1 VCKIAQASKNSDS
14 NAQHFLSDLL
24 THSWFH
30 SMLFALPSYQFPYI
44 VVNRWL
50 YLKLSPV
57 PFLLLLLQL
66 GCKKPTL
73 VPKIPQSPS
82 SCCCSSYLNLH
93 RFLHGFL
100 HNVAARAR
108 WERRDCVSFCKNIEP
123 IAQARTIYMVPCA
136 TYYPPPLLASCCLRV
151 SLPNLPKT
159 AFERSSQIRRLD
171 KEKVVFPMVD
181 PIVRVLSL

>member
-1 VCKIAQASKNSDS
+1 MASY
-14 NAQHFLSDLL
+14 
-24 THSWFH
+24 T
-30 SMLFALPSYQFPYI
+30 MLQQGRGERGEI
-44 VVNRWL
+44 VSAFVR
-50 YLKLSPV
+50 
-57 PFLLLLLQL
+57 
-66 GCKKPTL
+66 
-73 VPKIPQSPS
+73 
-82 SCCCSSYLNLH
+82 
-93 RFLHGFL
+93 
-100 HNVAARAR
+100 
-108 WERRDCVSFCKNIEP
+108 NIEP